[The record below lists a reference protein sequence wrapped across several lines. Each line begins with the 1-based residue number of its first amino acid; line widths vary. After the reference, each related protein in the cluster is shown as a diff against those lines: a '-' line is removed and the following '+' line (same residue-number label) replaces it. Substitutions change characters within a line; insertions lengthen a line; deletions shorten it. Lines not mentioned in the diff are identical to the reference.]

1 MSPFGCS
8 GEPSDATSSPL
19 RPYRVCMRKNRSTWV
34 SAGAVAALTLAL
46 GLGLA
51 VPAQAATATSTSG
64 SISFTGSGTTMKVV
78 TGVKFTSTY
87 VGSYNVKYDVFRSTS
102 STRTSPV
109 KVSTK
114 TVFTKTL
121 STTKGTSY
129 TYGPNSTNCAAGT
142 TTYYYW
148 IQGTVTD
155 TTGGTASF
163 VSGVASAKGCTSL

>member
-1 MSPFGCS
+1 MIQ
-8 GEPSDATSSPL
+8 AA
-19 RPYRVCMRKNRSTWV
+19 
-34 SAGAVAALTLAL
+34 AGAATALLLLVVGASPAL
-46 GLGLA
+46 
-51 VPAQAATATSTSG
+51 AATATSVSG
-64 SISFTGSGTTMKVV
+64 SISFSGTGTSMKAV
-78 TGVKFTSTY
+78 TSVKFTSTY
-87 VGSYNVKYDVFRSTS
+87 AGSYNVKYDVFRSTS
-102 STRTSPV
+102 SSRTSPV

-121 STTKGTSY
+121 TTVKGKVY

-163 VSGVASAKGCTSL
+163 TSGVVTAKACTSL

>member
-1 MSPFGCS
+1 MIQ
-8 GEPSDATSSPL
+8 AA
-19 RPYRVCMRKNRSTWV
+19 
-34 SAGAVAALTLAL
+34 AGAATALLLLVVGASPAL
-46 GLGLA
+46 
-51 VPAQAATATSTSG
+51 AATATSVAGTL
-64 SISFTGSGTTMKVV
+64 SFSGTGTSMKAV
-78 TGVKFTSTY
+78 TSVKFTSTY
-87 VGSYNVKYDVFRSTS
+87 AGSYNVKYDVYRSTS
-102 STRTSPV
+102 SSRTSPV

-121 STTKGTSY
+121 TTTKGTTY

-163 VSGVASAKGCTSL
+163 TSSVVSAKACTSL